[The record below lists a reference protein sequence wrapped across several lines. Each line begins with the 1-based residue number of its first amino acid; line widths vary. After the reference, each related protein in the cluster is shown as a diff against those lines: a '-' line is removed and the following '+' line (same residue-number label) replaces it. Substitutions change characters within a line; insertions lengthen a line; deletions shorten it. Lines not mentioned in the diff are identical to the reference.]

1 MATQLASPNVVHRD
15 IGGETLVL
23 ETGRLAFQAHG
34 AVTVRYGESIVLA
47 TAVMSDRPRAEDID
61 FLPLTVD
68 YEERLYAAGRIPGSF
83 FRREGRPGQEGIL
96 ASRLTDRSIRPLF
109 PKSLHNDLQVT
120 LTVLSAD
127 QENPP
132 EILAMIGASAAL
144 AISQIPFEGPIGAC
158 RIAYHNGEYA
168 INPTYEESNA
178 STLSMVVS
186 STREAILMVEAG
198 SEDVSEEVILE
209 AIRRAQEANNQIID
223 LIDELVAQ
231 VGKPKLEVK
240 ADKEAAGKLDESIR
254 GVIGTRL
261 AEALAENPDKVA
273 LESRE
278 NALRAEVNEKLAE
291 EFGEKVLSEGFKS
304 VMRDEVR
311 RRILE
316 QHIRPDGRALEEVR
330 PISCEV
336 GILPRTHGSGL
347 FTRGET
353 QVLSTVTVGSL
364 AMKQTLD
371 TVGPENTKR
380 FMHHYNFPSFS
391 TGEARRV
398 GSPGRRE
405 IGHGAL
411 AERAIL
417 PILPP
422 DDEFPYAIRVVSEVL
437 SSNGSTSMGSVC
449 GTSLALMDAGIPVKA
464 PVAGIAMGLVTGED
478 GQYAILSDIQGLED
492 FLGDMDFKV
501 AGTANGVNALQMDI
515 KWTGLTQEILAQ
527 ALEQARVGRLHIM
540 DRMAQVID
548 TPKHQMSPY
557 APKMI
562 RLKINSDKIGALIG
576 PGGRVI
582 RGIQEET
589 GTSIDVQD
597 DGTVTIGGVDQTMLE
612 MAQSKVDSLTREL
625 AVGDIFTGKV
635 VRLTNFGAFIELVP
649 GRDGLIRNGDL
660 GDLEEDLTEG
670 QEITVMIHEIDA
682 QGRVNLSR
690 RALFGDDSPPAPR
703 PEGARPGFDRGGRPG
718 GPGGDRGGRPGGFG
732 GGGRGGNGGGGR
744 GGNGGG
750 RRNGGGGGGGRP
762 MGGGRGP
769 GGPGGGGADR
779 RFDGG
784 NRGGPRS

>member
-1 MATQLASPNVVHRD
+1 MATQVASPIVVHRE

-83 FRREGRPGQEGIL
+83 FRREGRPGQDGIL

-109 PKSLHNDLQVT
+109 PKGLHNDIQIT

-144 AISQIPFEGPIGAC
+144 AISQIPFDGPVSAC
-158 RIAYHNGEYA
+158 RIAYRDGQYA
-168 INPTYEESNA
+168 INPTYEESDN
-178 STLSMVVS
+178 STLSMVIGG
-186 STREAILMVEAG
+186 TREAIIMVEAG
-198 SEDVSEEVILE
+198 ANEVSEEVILE
-209 AIRRAQEANNQIID
+209 AIRRAQEANGEIIN
-223 LIDELVAQ
+223 LIEELVAQ
-231 VGKPKLEVK
+231 VGQPKLEVK
-240 ADKEAAGKLDESIR
+240 TDKEAAAKLDGSIR
-254 GVIGTRL
+254 EVVGTRL
-261 AEALAENPDKVA
+261 ADALGENLDKVA
-273 LESRE
+273 LESKE
-278 NALRAEVNEKLAE
+278 NALRDEVSEKLSE
-291 EFGEKVLSEGFKS
+291 TFGDRALSDGFKS

-316 QHIRPDGRALEEVR
+316 QHIRPDGRVLEEIR

-347 FTRGET
+347 FTRGMT

-364 AMKQTLD
+364 SMKQTLD
-371 TVGPENTKR
+371 TVGPDNTKR

-405 IGHGAL
+405 VGHGAL
-411 AERAIL
+411 AERAVL
-417 PILPP
+417 PALPSE
-422 DDEFPYAIRVVSEVL
+422 DEFPYAIRVVSEVL

-449 GTSLALMDAGIPVKA
+449 GTSLALMDAGIPLKA
-464 PVAGIAMGLVTGED
+464 PVAGIAMGLVTGDD
-478 GQYAILSDIQGLED
+478 GQYAILSDIQGIED

-501 AGTANGVNALQMDI
+501 AGTAAGVNALQMDI
-515 KWTGLTQEILAQ
+515 KWTGLTQEILAE
-527 ALEQARVGRLHIM
+527 ALEQARVGRLYIM
-540 DRMAQVID
+540 DRMAQVI
-548 TPKHQMSPY
+548 TTSKTQMSPH

-597 DGTVTIGGVDQTMLE
+597 DGTVTIGGIDQTMLE

-670 QEITVMIHEIDA
+670 QEITVMIHEIDS

-703 PEGARPGFDRGGRPG
+703 PESSRPGFDRGARG
-718 GPGGDRGGRPGGFG
+718 GPGGGRPGGFG
-732 GGGRGGNGGGGR
+732 GGNRGGSGGP
-744 GGNGGG
+744 
-750 RRNGGGGGGGRP
+750 RRNGGGGGGRP
-762 MGGGRGP
+762 TGGGRGP
-769 GGPGGGGADR
+769 GPGASPDR

-784 NRGGPRS
+784 GRSGPRS

>member
-1 MATQLASPNVVHRD
+1 MVTELASPTVVHRE

-34 AVTVRYGESIVLA
+34 SVTVRYGESIVLA

-109 PKSLHNDLQVT
+109 PKGLHNDVQIT

-132 EILAMIGASAAL
+132 EILAMVGASAAL
-144 AISQIPFEGPIGAC
+144 AISQIPFDGPIGAC
-158 RIAYHNGEYA
+158 RIAYRDGRYTL
-168 INPTYEESNA
+168 NPTYEESDA
-178 STLSMVVS
+178 STLSMVIS
-186 STREAILMVEAG
+186 GTREAILMVEAG
-198 SEDVSEEVILE
+198 ANEVSEEVILE
-209 AIRRAQEANNQIID
+209 AIRQAQEANTEIIG
-223 LIDELVAQ
+223 LIEELVAQ
-231 VGKPKLEVK
+231 VGQPKLEVK
-240 ADKEAAGKLDESIR
+240 TDKEAAAKMDGSIR
-254 GVIGTRL
+254 EVVGTRL
-261 AEALAENPDKVA
+261 ADALSDNPDKVA
-273 LESRE
+273 LEARE
-278 NALRAEVNEKLAE
+278 NALRDEVSEKLSE
-291 EFGEKVLSEGFKS
+291 EFGSKALSEGFKS

-316 QHIRPDGRALEEVR
+316 QHVRPDGRALDEIR
-330 PISCEV
+330 PIWCEV

-347 FTRGET
+347 FTRGMT

-364 AMKQTLD
+364 TMKQTLD

-417 PILPP
+417 PALPSE
-422 DDEFPYAIRVVSEVL
+422 DEFPYAIRVVSEVL

-449 GTSLALMDAGIPVKA
+449 GTSLGLMDAGIPIKA

-478 GQYAILSDIQGLED
+478 GQYAILSDIQGIED

-501 AGTANGVNALQMDI
+501 AGTAAGVNALQMDI
-515 KWTGLTQEILAQ
+515 KWTGLTQEILAE

-540 DRMAQVID
+540 DKMAEVIT
-548 TPKHQMSPY
+548 TPKVQMSPH

-562 RLKINSDKIGALIG
+562 RMKINPDKIGALIG

-589 GTSIDVQD
+589 GCSIDVQD
-597 DGTVTIGGVDQTMLE
+597 DGSVTIGGVDQTMLE

-625 AVGDIFTGKV
+625 AIGDIFTGKV
-635 VRLTNFGAFIELVP
+635 VRLTNFGAFVELVP
-649 GRDGLIRNGDL
+649 GRDGLIRNSDL

-670 QEITVMIHEIDA
+670 QEITVMIHEIDQ

-703 PEGARPGFDRGGRPG
+703 PEGARSGFDRGGRG
-718 GPGGDRGGRPGGFG
+718 GPGGGRSGGFNGGGRGGRGGPGGGNRNGGGFG
-732 GGGRGGNGGGGR
+732 GGRPSGGGGGR
-744 GGNGGG
+744 G
-750 RRNGGGGGGGRP
+750 P
-762 MGGGRGP
+762 
-769 GGPGGGGADR
+769 DR

-784 NRGGPRS
+784 GRGPRS

>member
-1 MATQLASPNVVHRD
+1 MATELATPTVVHRD

-109 PKSLHNDLQVT
+109 PKGLHNDVQIT

-132 EILAMIGASAAL
+132 EMLAMVGASAAL
-144 AISQIPFEGPIGAC
+144 AISQIPFDGPIGAC
-158 RIAYHNGEYA
+158 RIAYRNGQYT
-168 INPTYEESNA
+168 INPTYEESDN
-178 STLSMVVS
+178 STLSMVIGG
-186 STREAILMVEAG
+186 TRDAIIMVEAG
-198 SEDVSEEVILE
+198 SDEVSEEVILE
-209 AIRRAQEANNQIID
+209 AIRRAQEANAEIIS
-223 LIDELVAQ
+223 LIEELVAQ
-231 VGKPKLEVK
+231 VGQPKVEVK
-240 ADKEAAGKLDESIR
+240 TDKEAAAKLDDSIR
-254 GVIGTRL
+254 GVVGTRL
-261 AEALAENPDKVA
+261 ADALAENPDKVA
-273 LESRE
+273 LEARE
-278 NALRAEVNEKLAE
+278 NALRDEVDEKLAE
-291 EFGEKVLSEGFKS
+291 EFGSKVLSEGFKS

-316 QHIRPDGRALEEVR
+316 QHIRPDGRALEEIR

-336 GILPRTHGSGL
+336 GVLPRTHGSGL
-347 FTRGET
+347 FTRGMT

-371 TVGPENTKR
+371 TVGPDNTKR

-417 PILPP
+417 PALPSE
-422 DDEFPYAIRVVSEVL
+422 DEFPYAIRVVSEVL

-449 GTSLALMDAGIPVKA
+449 GASLGLMDAGIPLKA

-478 GQYAILSDIQGLED
+478 GQYAILSDIQGIED

-501 AGTANGVNALQMDI
+501 AGTAAGVNALQMDI
-515 KWTGLTQEILAQ
+515 KWTGLTQEILAE
-527 ALEQARVGRLHIM
+527 ALEQARVGRLYIM
-540 DRMAQVID
+540 DKMAQAID
-548 TPKHQMSPY
+548 TPKRQMSPH

-562 RLKINSDKIGALIG
+562 RMKINHDKIGALIG

-589 GTSIDVQD
+589 GTNIDVQD
-597 DGTVTIGGVDQTMLE
+597 DGTVTIGGVDQMMLE
-612 MAQSKVDSLTREL
+612 MAQSKVDSLTRDL
-625 AVGDIFTGKV
+625 AIGDIFTGKV
-635 VRLTNFGAFIELVP
+635 VRLTNFGAFVELVP

-660 GDLEEDLTEG
+660 GDLEEDLVEG
-670 QEITVMIHEIDA
+670 QEITVMIHEIDS

-703 PEGARPGFDRGGRPG
+703 PEGARTGGFGGGR
-718 GPGGDRGGRPGGFG
+718 GPGGGRPGGFN
-732 GGGRGGNGGGGR
+732 GGGRGGNGGP
-744 GGNGGG
+744 
-750 RRNGGGGGGGRP
+750 RRNGGGGGRP
-762 MGGGRGP
+762 AGGGGRGP
-769 GGPGGGGADR
+769 DR

>member
-1 MATQLASPNVVHRD
+1 MATQVASPIVVHRE

-83 FRREGRPGQEGIL
+83 FRREGRPGQDGIL

-109 PKSLHNDLQVT
+109 PKSLHNDIQIT

-144 AISQIPFEGPIGAC
+144 AISQIPFDGPVSAC
-158 RIAYHNGEYA
+158 RIAYRDGQYA
-168 INPTYEESNA
+168 INPTYEESDN
-178 STLSMVVS
+178 STLSMVIGG
-186 STREAILMVEAG
+186 TREAIIMVEAG
-198 SEDVSEEVILE
+198 ANEVSEEVILE
-209 AIRRAQEANNQIID
+209 AIRRAQEANGEIIN
-223 LIDELVAQ
+223 LIEELVAQ
-231 VGKPKLEVK
+231 VGQPKLEVK
-240 ADKEAAGKLDESIR
+240 TDKEAAAKLDGSIR
-254 GVIGTRL
+254 EVVGTRL
-261 AEALAENPDKVA
+261 ADALGENLDKVA
-273 LESRE
+273 LESKE
-278 NALRAEVNEKLAE
+278 NALRDEVSEKLSE
-291 EFGEKVLSEGFKS
+291 TFGDRALSDGFKS

-316 QHIRPDGRALEEVR
+316 QHIRPDGRVLEEIR

-347 FTRGET
+347 FTRGMT

-364 AMKQTLD
+364 SMKQTLD
-371 TVGPENTKR
+371 TVGPDNTKR

-405 IGHGAL
+405 VGHGAL
-411 AERAIL
+411 AERAVL
-417 PILPP
+417 PALPSE
-422 DDEFPYAIRVVSEVL
+422 DEFPYAIRVVSEVL

-449 GTSLALMDAGIPVKA
+449 GTSLALMDAGIPLKA
-464 PVAGIAMGLVTGED
+464 PVAGIAMGLVTGDD
-478 GQYAILSDIQGLED
+478 GQYAILSDIQGIED

-501 AGTANGVNALQMDI
+501 AGTAAGVNALQMDI
-515 KWTGLTQEILAQ
+515 KWTGLTQEILAE
-527 ALEQARVGRLHIM
+527 ALEQARVGRLYIM
-540 DRMAQVID
+540 DRMAQVI
-548 TPKHQMSPY
+548 TTSKTQMSPH

-597 DGTVTIGGVDQTMLE
+597 DGTVTIGGIDQTMLE

-670 QEITVMIHEIDA
+670 QEITVMIHEIDS

-703 PEGARPGFDRGGRPG
+703 PESSRPGFDRGARG
-718 GPGGDRGGRPGGFG
+718 GPGGGRPGGFG
-732 GGGRGGNGGGGR
+732 GGNRGGSGGP
-744 GGNGGG
+744 
-750 RRNGGGGGGGRP
+750 RRNGGGGGGRP
-762 MGGGRGP
+762 TGGGRGP
-769 GGPGGGGADR
+769 GPGASPDR

-784 NRGGPRS
+784 GRSGPRS

>member
-1 MATQLASPNVVHRD
+1 MATQLATPTVVHRD

-109 PKSLHNDLQVT
+109 PKGLHNDVQIT

-132 EILAMIGASAAL
+132 EILAMVGASAAL

-158 RIAYHNGEYA
+158 RIAYRNGQYV
-168 INPTYEESNA
+168 INPTYEESDT
-178 STLSMVVS
+178 STLSMVIGG
-186 STREAILMVEAG
+186 TRDAIIMVEAG
-198 SEDVSEEVILE
+198 SDEVSEEVIVE
-209 AIRRAQEANNQIID
+209 AIRRAQEANSEIIS
-223 LIDELVAQ
+223 LIEELAAQ
-231 VGKPKLEVK
+231 VGQPKLEVK
-240 ADKEAAGKLDESIR
+240 TDKEAAEKLDSSIR
-254 GVIGTRL
+254 GVVGTRL
-261 AEALAENPDKVA
+261 ADALEENLDKVA
-273 LESRE
+273 LEARE
-278 NALRAEVNEKLAE
+278 NALRDEVSEKLSE
-291 EFGEKVLSEGFKS
+291 EFGDKVLSEGFKS

-311 RRILE
+311 RRILN
-316 QHIRPDGRALEEVR
+316 QHIRPDGRSPEEIR
-330 PISCEV
+330 PITCEV

-347 FTRGET
+347 FTRGVT

-371 TVGPENTKR
+371 TVGPDNTKR

-417 PILPP
+417 PALPSE
-422 DDEFPYAIRVVSEVL
+422 DEFPYAIRVVSEVL

-464 PVAGIAMGLVTGED
+464 PVAGIAMGLVTNDD
-478 GQYAILSDIQGLED
+478 GQYAILSDIQGIED

-527 ALEQARVGRLHIM
+527 ALEQARVGRLYIM
-540 DRMAQVID
+540 DKMASAI
-548 TPKHQMSPY
+548 TSPNRQMSPH

-562 RLKINSDKIGALIG
+562 RLKINPDKIGALIG

-589 GTSIDVQD
+589 GTNIDVQD

-612 MAQSKVDSLTREL
+612 VAQSKVDSLTREL
-625 AVGDIFTGKV
+625 AIGDIFTGKV
-635 VRLTNFGAFIELVP
+635 VRLTNFGAFVELVP

-670 QEITVMIHEIDA
+670 QEITVMIHEIDS

-703 PEGARPGFDRGGRPG
+703 TDSPRPAFDRGGR
-718 GPGGDRGGRPGGFG
+718 GGDRGGRNGGF

-744 GGNGGG
+744 
-750 RRNGGGGGGGRP
+750 RNGGGGGRP

-769 GGPGGGGADR
+769 REGQER

-784 NRGGPRS
+784 NRGPSGPRS

>member
-1 MATQLASPNVVHRD
+1 MTTQPASPTVVHRE

-47 TAVMSDRPRAEDID
+47 TAVMSDRPRSEDVD

-96 ASRLTDRSIRPLF
+96 ASRLTDRAIRPLF
-109 PKSLHNDLQVT
+109 PKGLHNDVQIT

-132 EILAMIGASAAL
+132 EILAMVGASAAL
-144 AISQIPFEGPIGAC
+144 AISPIPFDGPIGAC
-158 RIAYHNGEYA
+158 RIAYRHGQYV
-168 INPTYEESNA
+168 INPTYQESDD
-178 STLSMVVS
+178 STLSMVIGG
-186 STREAILMVEAG
+186 TREAIIMVEAG
-198 SEDVSEEVILE
+198 CDEASEAVILE
-209 AIRRAQEANNQIID
+209 AIRRAQEANGQIIE
-223 LIDELVAQ
+223 LIEELAARAGQ
-231 VGKPKLEVK
+231 PKTEVK
-240 ADKEAAGKLDESIR
+240 GDKEAAQRLDAGIR
-254 GVIGTRL
+254 EIVGRRI
-261 AEALAENPDKVA
+261 ADALEENLDKVA

-278 NALRAEVNEKLAE
+278 NALRDEVSEKLADE
-291 EFGEKVLSEGFKS
+291 YPDRVIAEGFKG

-316 QHIRPDGRALEEVR
+316 RHIRPDGRALAEIR

-336 GILPRTHGSGL
+336 GVLPRTHGSGL
-347 FTRGET
+347 FTRGMT

-371 TVGPENTKR
+371 TVGPDNTRR

-411 AERAIL
+411 AERAIH
-417 PILPP
+417 PALPP
-422 DDEFPYAIRVVSEVL
+422 EDVFPYAVRVVSEVL

-449 GTSLALMDAGIPVKA
+449 GASLALMDAGIPMKA
-464 PVAGIAMGLVTGED
+464 PVAGIAMGLVTDDD
-478 GQYAILSDIQGLED
+478 GQYAILSDIQGIED

-501 AGTANGVNALQMDI
+501 AGTASGVNALQMDI

-527 ALEQARVGRLHIM
+527 ALEQARAGRLYIM
-540 DRMAQVID
+540 DKMAQVI
-548 TPKHQMSPY
+548 TVPNRNMSPY

-562 RLKINSDKIGALIG
+562 RLKINPDKIGALIG

-597 DGTVTIGGVDQTMLE
+597 DGTVTIGGQDQTMLE

-625 AVGDIFTGKV
+625 AIGDIFTGKV
-635 VRLTNFGAFIELVP
+635 VRLTNFGAFVELVP

-703 PEGARPGFDRGGRPG
+703 PAAQRPAMDRGGRG
-718 GPGGDRGGRPGGFG
+718 SDRGGRGGF
-732 GGGRGGNGGGGR
+732 NGGGGP
-744 GGNGGG
+744 

-762 MGGGRGP
+762 AGGGGRGP
-769 GGPGGGGADR
+769 ER

-784 NRGGPRS
+784 NRGPRN

>member
-1 MATQLASPNVVHRD
+1 MRFIMATELATPTVVHRD

-109 PKSLHNDLQVT
+109 PKGLHNDVQIT

-132 EILAMIGASAAL
+132 EILAMVGASAAL
-144 AISQIPFEGPIGAC
+144 AISQIPFEGPVSAC
-158 RIAYHNGEYA
+158 RIAYRDGQYV
-168 INPTYEESNA
+168 INPTYQESDD
-178 STLSMVVS
+178 STLSMVIGG
-186 STREAILMVEAG
+186 TRDAIIMVEAG
-198 SEDVSEEVILE
+198 SNEVSEEVILE
-209 AIRRAQEANNQIID
+209 AIRRAQETNSEIIG
-223 LIDELVAQ
+223 LIEELVAQ
-231 VGKPKLEVK
+231 VGQPKLEVK
-240 ADKEAAGKLDESIR
+240 TDKEAASKLDSSIR
-254 GVIGTRL
+254 GVVGTRL
-261 AEALAENPDKVA
+261 ADALQENPDKVA
-273 LESRE
+273 LEAQE
-278 NALRAEVNEKLAE
+278 NALRDEVSEKLSE
-291 EFGEKVLSEGFKS
+291 EFGDKALSEGFKS

-316 QHIRPDGRALEEVR
+316 QHTRPDGRGLDEIR
-330 PISCEV
+330 PITCEV
-336 GILPRTHGSGL
+336 GVLPRTHGSGL
-347 FTRGET
+347 FTRGMT

-364 AMKQTLD
+364 SMKQTLD
-371 TVGPENTKR
+371 TVGPDNTKR

-405 IGHGAL
+405 VGHGAL

-417 PILPP
+417 PTLPSE
-422 DDEFPYAIRVVSEVL
+422 DEFPYAIRVVSEVL

-449 GTSLALMDAGIPVKA
+449 GTSLGLMDAGIPVKA
-464 PVAGIAMGLVTGED
+464 PVAGIAMGLVTNDE
-478 GQYAILSDIQGLED
+478 GQYAILSDIQGIED

-527 ALEQARVGRLHIM
+527 ALEQARVGRLYIM
-540 DRMAQVID
+540 DKMAQTIT
-548 TPKHQMSPY
+548 TPNNQMSPH

-589 GTSIDVQD
+589 GTNIDVQD

-612 MAQSKVDSLTREL
+612 MAHAKVDSLTREL

-635 VRLTNFGAFIELVP
+635 VRLTNFGAFVELVP

-670 QEITVMIHEIDA
+670 QEITVMIHEIDS

-703 PEGARPGFDRGGRPG
+703 PDSPRPAFDRGGRG
-718 GPGGDRGGRPGGFG
+718 GPGGGRPGGF

-744 GGNGGG
+744 
-750 RRNGGGGGGGRP
+750 RNGGGGGRP

-769 GGPGGGGADR
+769 GPGAGQER

-784 NRGGPRS
+784 GRGPSPRP

>member
-1 MATQLASPNVVHRD
+1 MSTQLASPTVVHRE

-109 PKSLHNDLQVT
+109 PKGLHNDVQIT

-132 EILAMIGASAAL
+132 EILAMVGASAAL
-144 AISQIPFEGPIGAC
+144 AISQIPFDGPIGAC
-158 RIAYHNGEYA
+158 RIAYRDGQYV
-168 INPTYEESNA
+168 INPTYEESDA
-178 STLSMVVS
+178 SSLSMVIGG
-186 STREAILMVEAG
+186 TRDAIIMVEAG
-198 SEDVSEEVILE
+198 SNEVSEEVILE
-209 AIRRAQEANNQIID
+209 AIRRAQEANSEIIG
-223 LIDELVAQ
+223 LIEELVAQ
-231 VGKPKLEVK
+231 VGQSKVEVK
-240 ADKEAAGKLDESIR
+240 TDKDAAEKLNSDIK
-254 GVIGTRL
+254 GVVGSRL
-261 AEALAENPDKVA
+261 ADALQENLDKVA
-273 LESRE
+273 LEARE
-278 NALRAEVNEKLAE
+278 NALRDEVNEKLAE
-291 EFGEKVLSEGFKS
+291 EYTDKVLSEGFKS

-316 QHIRPDGRALEEVR
+316 QHIRPDGRSLEEIR
-330 PISCEV
+330 PITCEV
-336 GILPRTHGSGL
+336 GVLPRTHGSGL
-347 FTRGET
+347 FTRGMT

-371 TVGPENTKR
+371 TVGPDNAKR

-417 PILPP
+417 PALPAE
-422 DDEFPYAIRVVSEVL
+422 DEFPYAIRVVSEVL

-464 PVAGIAMGLVTGED
+464 PVAGIAMGLVTGDD
-478 GQYAILSDIQGLED
+478 GQYAILSDIQGIED

-501 AGTANGVNALQMDI
+501 AGTVNGVNALQMDI

-527 ALEQARVGRLHIM
+527 ALEQARVGRLYIM
-540 DRMAQVID
+540 DRMAQVIT
-548 TPKHQMSPY
+548 TPNRQMSPH

-562 RLKINSDKIGALIG
+562 RLKINSEKIGALIG

-589 GTSIDVQD
+589 GTTIDVQD

-660 GDLEEDLTEG
+660 GDLEEDLVEG
-670 QEITVMIHEIDA
+670 QEITVMIHEIDS

-703 PEGARPGFDRGGRPG
+703 TDSPRPAFDRGGR
-718 GPGGDRGGRPGGFG
+718 GGDRGGR
-732 GGGRGGNGGGGR
+732 NG
-744 GGNGGG
+744 GGG
-750 RRNGGGGGGGRP
+750 RRNGGGRPP

-769 GGPGGGGADR
+769 REGQER

-784 NRGGPRS
+784 NRGPRS

>member
-1 MATQLASPNVVHRD
+1 MATQLASPTVVHRE

-83 FRREGRPGQEGIL
+83 FRREGRPGQEGTL

-109 PKSLHNDLQVT
+109 PKSLHNDIQVT

-132 EILAMIGASAAL
+132 EILAMVGASAAL
-144 AISQIPFEGPIGAC
+144 AISQIPFDGPVSAC
-158 RIAYHNGEYA
+158 RIAYRNGQYV
-168 INPTYEESNA
+168 INPTYQESDD
-178 STLSMVVS
+178 STLSMVIGG
-186 STREAILMVEAG
+186 TRDAIIMVEAG
-198 SEDVSEEVILE
+198 ANEVSEEVILE
-209 AIRRAQEANNQIID
+209 AIRRAQETNGEIIG
-223 LIDELVAQ
+223 LIEELVAQ
-231 VGKPKLEVK
+231 VGQPKLEVK
-240 ADKEAAGKLDESIR
+240 TDKEAAEKLNSSIR
-254 GVIGTRL
+254 EVVGSRL
-261 AEALAENPDKVA
+261 ADVLSENPDKVA
-273 LESRE
+273 LEAQE
-278 NALRAEVNEKLAE
+278 NALRDEVSEKLSE
-291 EFGEKVLSEGFKS
+291 EFGGKALSEGFKS

-311 RRILE
+311 HRILE
-316 QHIRPDGRALEEVR
+316 QHIRPDGRVLEEIR

-347 FTRGET
+347 FTRGMT

-364 AMKQTLD
+364 SMKQTLD
-371 TVGPENTKR
+371 SVGPDNTKR

-417 PILPP
+417 PALPTE
-422 DDEFPYAIRVVSEVL
+422 DEFPYAIRVVSEVL

-449 GTSLALMDAGIPVKA
+449 GASLGLMDAGIPLKA
-464 PVAGIAMGLVTGED
+464 PVAGIAMGLVTGDD
-478 GQYAILSDIQGLED
+478 GQYAILSDIQGIED

-501 AGTANGVNALQMDI
+501 AGTAAGVNALQMDI
-515 KWTGLTQEILAQ
+515 KWTGLTQDILAE
-527 ALEQARVGRLHIM
+527 ALEQARVGRLYIM
-540 DRMAQVID
+540 DKMAQVIT
-548 TPKHQMSPY
+548 TPNQQMSPH

-562 RLKINSDKIGALIG
+562 RLKINPDKIGALIG

-582 RGIQEET
+582 RAIQEET

-597 DGTVTIGGVDQTMLE
+597 DGTVTIGGVDQTKLE

-625 AVGDIFTGKV
+625 AIGDIFTGKV

-670 QEITVMIHEIDA
+670 QEITVMIHEIDS

-703 PEGARPGFDRGGRPG
+703 PEGARPG
-718 GPGGDRGGRPGGFG
+718 GFG
-732 GGGRGGNGGGGR
+732 GGRGPGGS
-744 GGNGGG
+744 
-750 RRNGGGGGGGRP
+750 
-762 MGGGRGP
+762 GGRGP
-769 GGPGGGGADR
+769 GGPGGRGPGGPGGRGGGNRNGGGRPPMGGGRGPAGGQDR

-784 NRGGPRS
+784 GRSGPRS

>member
-1 MATQLASPNVVHRD
+1 MSTQLAAPTVVHRE

-47 TAVMSDRPRAEDID
+47 TVVMSDRPRAEDID

-96 ASRLTDRSIRPLF
+96 ASRLTDRAIRPLF
-109 PKSLHNDLQVT
+109 PKGLHNDVQVT

-132 EILAMIGASAAL
+132 EMLAMVGASAAL
-144 AISQIPFEGPIGAC
+144 AISPIPFEGPIGAC
-158 RIAYHNGEYA
+158 RIAYRNGQYI
-168 INPTYEESNA
+168 INPTYQESDS
-178 STLSMVVS
+178 STLSMVIGG
-186 STREAILMVEAG
+186 TRDAIIMVEAG
-198 SEDVSEEVILE
+198 CDEASEEVILE
-209 AIRRAQEANNQIID
+209 AIRRAQEANGEIIE
-223 LIDELVAQ
+223 LIEELAARA
-231 VGKPKLEVK
+231 GKPKGEVK
-240 ADKEAAGKLDESIR
+240 SDKEAAQQLDGSIR
-254 GVIGTRL
+254 GVIGSRL
-261 AEALAENPDKVA
+261 ADALEENLDKVE
-273 LESRE
+273 LEGRE
-278 NALRAEVNEKLAE
+278 NALRAEVAEKLGE
-291 EFGEKVLSEGFKS
+291 EYSERVISEGFKG

-316 QHIRPDGRALEEVR
+316 RHIRPDGRALEEIR

-336 GILPRTHGSGL
+336 GVLPRTHGSGL
-347 FTRGET
+347 FTRGMT
-353 QVLSTVTVGSL
+353 QVLSTVTVGSM

-371 TVGPENTKR
+371 TVGPDNTKR

-411 AERAIL
+411 AERAVL
-417 PILPP
+417 PALPAE
-422 DDEFPYAIRVVSEVL
+422 DEFPYAIRVVSEVL

-449 GTSLALMDAGIPVKA
+449 GTSLALMDAGIPLKA

-478 GQYAILSDIQGLED
+478 GQYAILSDIQGIED

-501 AGTANGVNALQMDI
+501 AGTAAGVNALQMDI

-527 ALEQARVGRLHIM
+527 ALEQARAGRLYIM
-540 DRMAQVID
+540 DRMAQVIT
-548 TPKHQMSPY
+548 TPNRQMSPH

-562 RLKINSDKIGALIG
+562 RLKINPDKIGALIG

-597 DGTVTIGGVDQTMLE
+597 DGTVTIGGVDQTKLE
-612 MAQSKVDSLTREL
+612 TAHSRVDSLTREL

-635 VRLTNFGAFIELVP
+635 VRLTNFGAFVELVP

-670 QEITVMIHEIDA
+670 QEITVMIHEIDS

-703 PEGARPGFDRGGRPG
+703 PAAPRPAFDR
-718 GPGGDRGGRPGGFG
+718 GGDRGGR
-732 GGGRGGNGGGGR
+732 GGGRPGGGF
-744 GGNGGG
+744 N
-750 RRNGGGGGGGRP
+750 NGGGGGGQRRNGGGRP
-762 MGGGRGP
+762 PGGGGGGRGP
-769 GGPGGGGADR
+769 GPGAGQER

-784 NRGGPRS
+784 GRGPRG

>member
-1 MATQLASPNVVHRD
+1 MATQLASPTVVHRE

-109 PKSLHNDLQVT
+109 PKGLHNDIQIT

-132 EILAMIGASAAL
+132 EILAMVGASAAL
-144 AISQIPFEGPIGAC
+144 AVSQIPFEGPIGAC
-158 RIAYHNGEYA
+158 RIAYRDGQYTL
-168 INPTYEESNA
+168 NPTYEESDA
-178 STLSMVVS
+178 STLSMVIS
-186 STREAILMVEAG
+186 GTRDAILMVEAG
-198 SEDVSEEVILE
+198 ANEVSEDVILE
-209 AIRRAQEANNQIID
+209 AIRRAQEANTEIIS
-223 LIDELVAQ
+223 LIEELVAQ
-231 VGKPKLEVK
+231 VGQPKLEVK
-240 ADKEAAGKLDESIR
+240 TDKEAAAKLDGSIR
-254 GVIGTRL
+254 EVVGTRL
-261 AEALAENPDKVA
+261 ADALSDNPDKVA
-273 LESRE
+273 LEASE
-278 NALRAEVNEKLAE
+278 NALRDEVSEKLAE
-291 EFGEKVLSEGFKS
+291 DYTGKVISEGFKS

-316 QHIRPDGRALEEVR
+316 QHIRPDGRALEEIR

-347 FTRGET
+347 FTRGMT

-364 AMKQTLD
+364 SMKQTLD
-371 TVGPENTKR
+371 TVGPDNSKR

-417 PILPP
+417 PALPP
-422 DDEFPYAIRVVSEVL
+422 EDEFPYAIRVVSEVL

-449 GTSLALMDAGIPVKA
+449 GTSLGLMDAGIPLKA
-464 PVAGIAMGLVTGED
+464 PVAGIAMGLVTGDD
-478 GQYAILSDIQGLED
+478 GQYAILSDIQGIED

-501 AGTANGVNALQMDI
+501 AGTAAGVNALQMDI
-515 KWTGLTQEILAQ
+515 KWTGLTQEILAE
-527 ALEQARVGRLHIM
+527 ALEQARIGRLYIM
-540 DRMAQVID
+540 DKMAEVIT
-548 TPKHQMSPY
+548 TPKVQMSPH

-562 RLKINSDKIGALIG
+562 RMKINPDKIGALIG

-589 GTSIDVQD
+589 GCSIDVQD
-597 DGTVTIGGVDQTMLE
+597 DGSVTIGGVDQSMLE

-625 AVGDIFTGKV
+625 TIGDIFTGKV
-635 VRLTNFGAFIELVP
+635 VRLTNFGAFVELVP

-670 QEITVMIHEIDA
+670 QEITVMIHEIDQ

-703 PEGARPGFDRGGRPG
+703 PEGARPGFDRGGRG
-718 GPGGDRGGRPGGFG
+718 GPGGGRPGGFG
-732 GGGRGGNGGGGR
+732 GGGRGGRGGPGGG
-744 GGNGGG
+744 N
-750 RRNGGGGGGGRP
+750 RNGGGGGGRP

-769 GGPGGGGADR
+769 GGGQDR

>member
-1 MATQLASPNVVHRD
+1 MATQIASPTVVHRE

-83 FRREGRPGQEGIL
+83 FRREGRPGQEGVL

-109 PKSLHNDLQVT
+109 PKGMHNDIQIT

-144 AISQIPFEGPIGAC
+144 AISQIPFEGPVSAC
-158 RIAYHNGEYA
+158 RIAYNDGQYT
-168 INPTYEESNA
+168 INPTYEESDN
-178 STLSMVVS
+178 STLSMVIGG
-186 STREAILMVEAG
+186 TREAIIMVEAG
-198 SEDVSEEVILE
+198 ANEVSEEVILE
-209 AIRRAQEANNQIID
+209 ALRQAQEANLEIIG
-223 LIDELVAQ
+223 LIEELVAQ
-231 VGKPKLEVK
+231 VGQPKLEVK
-240 ADKEAAGKLDESIR
+240 TDKDAAQKMDSSIR
-254 GVIGTRL
+254 EVIGTRL
-261 AEALAENPDKVA
+261 ADALGENLDKVS

-278 NALRAEVNEKLAE
+278 NALRDEVSEKLAE
-291 EFGEKVLSEGFKS
+291 EFGSKALSEGFKS

-311 RRILE
+311 RRILDE
-316 QHIRPDGRALEEVR
+316 HIRPDGRALEEIR

-336 GILPRTHGSGL
+336 GVLPRTHGSGL
-347 FTRGET
+347 FTRGMT

-364 AMKQTLD
+364 TMKQTLD
-371 TVGPENTKR
+371 SVGPVNTKR

-417 PILPP
+417 PTLPSE
-422 DDEFPYAIRVVSEVL
+422 DEFPYAIRVVSEVL

-449 GTSLALMDAGIPVKA
+449 GTSLGLMDAGIPVKA
-464 PVAGIAMGLVTGED
+464 PVAGIAMGLVTNED
-478 GQYAILSDIQGLED
+478 GQYAILSDIQGIED

-501 AGTANGVNALQMDI
+501 AGTADGVNALQMDI
-515 KWTGLTQEILAQ
+515 KWTGLTQEILAE

-540 DRMAQVID
+540 DKMAEVIT
-548 TPKHQMSPY
+548 TPNRVMSPH

-589 GTSIDVQD
+589 GTTIDVQD
-597 DGTVTIGGVDQTMLE
+597 DGTVTIGGVDQAKLE
-612 MAQSKVDSLTREL
+612 MAQAKVDSLTREL
-625 AVGDIFTGKV
+625 AIGDIFTGKV

-670 QEITVMIHEIDA
+670 QEITVMIHEIDQ

-703 PEGARPGFDRGGRPG
+703 PEGARPGFDRGGRGPG
-718 GPGGDRGGRPGGFG
+718 GPGGPGGGRPGGFS
-732 GGGRGGNGGGGR
+732 GGGRGGNGGR
-744 GGNGGG
+744 SGGN
-750 RRNGGGGGGGRP
+750 RNGGGGGGRP

-769 GGPGGGGADR
+769 GPGPGPGTGGDR

-784 NRGGPRS
+784 NRSGPRS

>member
-1 MATQLASPNVVHRD
+1 MATQLASPTVVHRE

-109 PKSLHNDLQVT
+109 PKGLHNDIQIT

-132 EILAMIGASAAL
+132 EILAMVGASAAL
-144 AISQIPFEGPIGAC
+144 AVSQIPFEGPIGAC
-158 RIAYHNGEYA
+158 RIAYREGQYS
-168 INPTYEESNA
+168 INPTYQESDA
-178 STLSMVVS
+178 STLSMVIS
-186 STREAILMVEAG
+186 GTREAILMVEAG
-198 SEDVSEEVILE
+198 CDEASEDVILE
-209 AIRRAQEANNQIID
+209 AIRRAQETNTEIIS
-223 LIDELVAQ
+223 LIEELVAQ
-231 VGKPKLEVK
+231 VGQPKLEVK
-240 ADKEAAGKLDESIR
+240 TDKETAAKLDSSIR
-254 GVIGTRL
+254 EVVGTRL
-261 AEALAENPDKVA
+261 ADALSENPDKVA
-273 LESRE
+273 LEARE
-278 NALRAEVNEKLAE
+278 NALRDEVSEKLAE
-291 EFGEKVLSEGFKS
+291 EYGDKMLSEGFKS

-316 QHIRPDGRALEEVR
+316 QHIRPDGRALEEIR

-336 GILPRTHGSGL
+336 GVLPRTHGSGL
-347 FTRGET
+347 FTRGMT

-364 AMKQTLD
+364 SMKQTLD
-371 TVGPENTKR
+371 TVGPDNTKR

-405 IGHGAL
+405 VGHGAL

-417 PILPP
+417 PALPSE
-422 DDEFPYAIRVVSEVL
+422 DEFPYAIRVVSEVL

-449 GTSLALMDAGIPVKA
+449 GASLGLMDAGIPLKA
-464 PVAGIAMGLVTGED
+464 PVAGIAMGLVTGDD
-478 GQYAILSDIQGLED
+478 GQYAILSDIQGIED

-501 AGTANGVNALQMDI
+501 AGTADGVNALQMDI

-527 ALEQARVGRLHIM
+527 ALEQARVGRLYIM
-540 DRMAQVID
+540 DRMAQVIT
-548 TPKHQMSPY
+548 TPNRQMSPH

-562 RLKINSDKIGALIG
+562 RLKINPDKIGALIG

-589 GTSIDVQD
+589 GCSIDVQD
-597 DGTVTIGGVDQTMLE
+597 DGSVTIGGVDQTMLE
-612 MAQSKVDSLTREL
+612 MAQSRVDSLTREL
-625 AVGDIFTGKV
+625 AIGDIFTGKV
-635 VRLTNFGAFIELVP
+635 VRLTNFGAFVELVP

-670 QEITVMIHEIDA
+670 QEITVMIHEIDQ

-690 RALFGDDSPPAPR
+690 RALFGDDSPAAPR
-703 PEGARPGFDRGGRPG
+703 PEGARPGFGGAGRG
-718 GPGGDRGGRPGGFG
+718 GPGGGRPGGF
-732 GGGRGGNGGGGR
+732 GGGR

-750 RRNGGGGGGGRP
+750 RRNGGGGGGGGRP

-769 GGPGGGGADR
+769 GGGQDR